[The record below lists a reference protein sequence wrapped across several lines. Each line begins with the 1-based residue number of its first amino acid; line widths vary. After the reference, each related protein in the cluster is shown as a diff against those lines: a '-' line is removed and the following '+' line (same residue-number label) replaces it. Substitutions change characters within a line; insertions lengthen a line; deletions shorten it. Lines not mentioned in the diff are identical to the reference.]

1 MASNTAT
8 RDITNS
14 GTASSGN
21 TSAIR
26 QAYGTSGKAQTR
38 AKGRRKPAHNEGII
52 PLLARTVREVET
64 ATQRGK
70 ANPVNRMK
78 FQVIALLMREE
89 RARVKTADGVSD
101 AERAETLKRLDGV
114 AAILAKAA
122 ARDTSLITLLEPGA
136 PITEA
141 TRLLKRKML
150 VQVGIEVPEEVKS
163 APEVAQS
170 YVPPELAERQV
181 EPVGIDS
188 RHRANPFLVP
198 DLTAPRRPTPVVR
211 LANWE
216 LLAPLLKSFEHG
228 GGGAACMS
236 LPEPPVPDRLA
247 PTGTELMKHQAR
259 FLASVREGHRSF
271 LLADEPGLGKTAQSV
286 LAASVA
292 EAYPLLVVVPNVVKM
307 NWAREVEHWTPQ
319 RRVTVIHGDGADIDP
334 FADVF
339 VVNYD
344 ILDRHLSWISRFG
357 FKGMVVDEA
366 HMIKNMQ
373 SQRSRNVL
381 AIAESIRERSPGSSP
396 LLVALT
402 GTPLV
407 NSIDDFRAIW
417 RFLGWTDAEKP
428 GPALMA
434 RLENNG
440 WTPADPA
447 FYPEAR
453 QSVIDM
459 GIVRRRKI
467 DVAADLPAKRVVDL
481 PVELD
486 GELGRGIR
494 EAEAQLAHK
503 LFDRFT
509 AIKNGKLGAKLS
521 EEAIVRMV
529 CMQELEESKASAD
542 GVNVFTMVR
551 KIGQAKAGL
560 AADYSAQLVRSV
572 GKVVFF
578 AKHIDVMDH
587 AEALFAERGLKTI
600 SIRGDQTAA
609 FRQKQIDA
617 FNEDPEVSVAV
628 CSLTAAGVGVNLQ
641 AASNVVLAELSWTDA
656 EQTQAIDRVHRIGQ
670 AEPVTAWR
678 IIAAQTIDAKIAEL
692 IDGKA
697 GLAARALDGADVKIE
712 NADSVQLESLMH
724 VLRRAVQEH
733 AAR

>member
-1 MASNTAT
+1 M
-8 RDITNS
+8 
-14 GTASSGN
+14 
-21 TSAIR
+21 
-26 QAYGTSGKAQTR
+26 
-38 AKGRRKPAHNEGII
+38 
-52 PLLARTVREVET
+52 REVE
-64 ATQRGK
+64 ASAQRGK
-70 ANPVNRMK
+70 ATPANRTK
-78 FQVIALLMREE
+78 FHVIALLMREE
-89 RARVKTADGVSD
+89 RARAKTDESVSD

-122 ARDTSLITLLEPGA
+122 ARDTSLITLLEPAA

-150 VQVGIEVPEEVKS
+150 TQAGIELPEEEK
-163 APEVAQS
+163 AKPEPVQA

-181 EPVGIDS
+181 EPTGIDS
-188 RHRANPFLVP
+188 RMLANPFLAP
-198 DLTAPRRPTPVVR
+198 DLTPPKQPTPVVR

-216 LLAPLLKSFEHG
+216 LLNPLLKAFEQG
-228 GGGAACMS
+228 GGSAACME

-247 PTGTELMKHQAR
+247 PVGLELMPHQAR
-259 FLASVREGHRSF
+259 FLAAVAHGHRSF

-286 LAASVA
+286 IAASVA
-292 EAYPLLVVVPNVVKM
+292 EAFPLLVVVPNVVKM
-307 NWAREVEHWTPQ
+307 NWAREVEQWTPH
-319 RRVTVIHGDGADIDP
+319 RRVTVIHGDGGDIDP

-344 ILDRHLSWISRFG
+344 ILDRHLSWIQRFG

-366 HMIKNMQ
+366 HMIKNVQ

-381 AIAESIRERSPGSSP
+381 TIAESIRERTPGASP
-396 LLVALT
+396 LLIALT
-402 GTPLV
+402 GTPLI
-407 NSIDDFRAIW
+407 NDIDDFRAIW
-417 RFLGWTDAEKP
+417 RFLGWIDGEKP
-428 GPALMA
+428 GPDLMA

-486 GELGRGIR
+486 DELGRGIR
-494 EAEAQLAHK
+494 EAEAKLASK
-503 LFDRFT
+503 LLSRFD
-509 AIKNGKLGAKLS
+509 AIKVGKLGERLGDD
-521 EEAIVRMV
+521 AIVRMV
-529 CMQELEESKASAD
+529 CMQELEESNSSAD
-542 GVNVFTMVR
+542 GQNVFTMVR
-551 KIGQAKAGL
+551 RIGQAKASL
-560 AADYSAQLVRSV
+560 AADYAAQLARSV

-578 AKHIDVMDH
+578 AKHIDVMDQAERQL
-587 AEALFAERGLKTI
+587 AEAGLGTV
-600 SIRGDQTAA
+600 SIRGEQTAA
-609 FRQKQIDA
+609 FRQGQIDA
-617 FNEDPEVSVAV
+617 FNNDPDIAVAV

-641 AASNVVLAELSWTDA
+641 ASSNVVLAELSWTDA

-670 AEPVTAWR
+670 EEPVTAWR

-697 GLAARALDGADVKIE
+697 GLAARALDGAEAKEEHEDP
-712 NADSVQLESLMH
+712 VQLQTLIS
-724 VLRRAVQEH
+724 VLEEALAGR
-733 AAR
+733 